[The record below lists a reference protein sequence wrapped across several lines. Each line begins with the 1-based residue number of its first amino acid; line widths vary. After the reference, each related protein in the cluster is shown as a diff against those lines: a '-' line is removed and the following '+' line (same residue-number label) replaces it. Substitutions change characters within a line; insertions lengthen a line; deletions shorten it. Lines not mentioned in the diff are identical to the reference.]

1 MYSSIVLA
9 VERVS
14 AIGPPSNIDSAC
26 AMPPHRPPIAALLA
40 LVFATAACSAASTP
54 GSSASAT
61 PVATPTATPTQ
72 KPLIAPRPTDMP
84 FDGTCERDQVCLG
97 LLKPGATYRTKNFQP
112 AFSFG
117 VQTSQWENIALEAK
131 VVQLLDTTH
140 PGDLIAFFRHARAAD
155 DDGTVA
161 AVGSSVNDVTAWLE
175 KELVDPKS
183 AIIKWLGEPKPAELA
198 GDNGE
203 KITGYLVEF
212 SVNAR
217 NRFGA
222 YTGAQKHGALIRDG
236 KVLRATG
243 GYGYH

>member
-1 MYSSIVLA
+1 MQRIAKVFSLLSLLIACLTIVTFA
-9 VERVS
+9 QS
-14 AIGPPSNIDSAC
+14 PTPN
-26 AMPPHRPPIAALLA
+26 
-40 LVFATAACSAASTP
+40 ATAY
-54 GSSASAT
+54 
-61 PVATPTATPTQ
+61 
-72 KPLIAPRPTDMP
+72 
-84 FDGTCERDQVCLG
+84 
-97 LLKPGATYRTKNFQP
+97 GAYP
-112 AFSFG
+112 ANY
-117 VQTSQWENIALEAK
+117 QEI
-131 VVQLLDTTH
+131 
-140 PGDLIAFFRHARAAD
+140 
-155 DDGTVA
+155 
-161 AVGSSVNDVTAWLE
+161 VTAWLE